1 VPDLLEGVGG
11 AYAIPPVSWK
21 TRLTVR
27 AQKIQNPAPD
37 GVLNARR
44 RKKGARKPLLDELNP
59 MLPRRA
65 IYCRFESGLSNRKN
79 CSVGCLPGGP
89 GVKVRV
95 GQLVSWSVGH
105 QPYLHPVQMTTPR
118 PRRAS
123 PGGSG
128 ATFH

>member
-65 IYCRFESGLSNRKN
+65 IYCRFESGLFSRM
-79 CSVGCLPGGP
+79 STG
-89 GVKVRV
+89 RTRRQSARWSV
-95 GQLVSWSVGH
+95 GQLVISRTS
-105 QPYLHPVQMTTPR
+105 TR
-118 PRRAS
+118 CR
-123 PGGSG
+123 
-128 ATFH
+128 